1 MKKILNKLFEHQ
13 RLTREEAYETLTEIT
28 RGEVNEAQIAAF
40 LTVYLMR
47 SISVEELDG
56 FRQALLDLC
65 IPFEVADYQTIDLC
79 GTGGDGKNTFNISTL
94 ASFVVAGAGG
104 RVVKHGNYGVSSVC
118 GSSNVLES
126 LGYRFKNDGDALRHE
141 LDEAGICF
149 LHAPMFHPALKNV
162 GPVRKA
168 LGIKTFFNM
177 LGPLV
182 NPARPDCQLTGVFSL
197 ELQRIYGYLLQAS
210 VAQSLTQPPDP
221 LKGEPTEAN
230 ASEPSRINGLS
241 SEPPNIGS
249 PLGVRGWGRSFNII
263 HTLGGYD
270 EISLTAPAKSVSS
283 RGEATFTPAD
293 FGGAVTEAELFGG
306 ETVEEAKAIFL
317 NVLENKGTTAQKRV
331 VVANSALALQCFSP
345 EQSLETCIAEANES
359 LESGRA
365 MGALRRL
372 IALQ

>member
-13 RLTREEAYETLTEIT
+13 LLTREEAYETLTEIT
-28 RGEVNEAQIAAF
+28 RGEVNEAQMAAF

-65 IPFEVADYQTIDLC
+65 IPLEVADYQTIDLC

-104 RVVKHGNYGVSSVC
+104 QVVKHGNYGVSSVC

-197 ELQRIYGYLLQAS
+197 ELQRIYGYLLQS
-210 VAQSLTQPPDP
+210 
-221 LKGEPTEAN
+221 
-230 ASEPSRINGLS
+230 PS
-241 SEPPNIGS
+241 
-249 PLGVRGWGRSFNII
+249 GRSFDII
-263 HTLGGYD
+263 HTMGGYD
-270 EISLTAPAKSVSS
+270 ELSLTAPAKSVSS
-283 RGEATFTPAD
+283 RGETTFTPAD
-293 FGGAVTEAELFGG
+293 FGGEVTEAELFGG
-306 ETVEEAKAIFL
+306 DTVEEAKAIFL
-317 NVLENKGTTAQKRV
+317 NVLENKGTAAQKRV
-331 VVANSALALQCFSP
+331 VVANSALALQCLSP
-345 EQSLETCIAEANES
+345 EKTLETCIAEANES

-372 IALQ
+372 VNLQ

>member
-13 RLTREEAYETLTEIT
+13 KLTREEAYETLTEIT
-28 RGEVNEAQIAAF
+28 RGEVNEAQMAAF

-65 IPFEVADYQTIDLC
+65 VRLNVDDHRTIDLC

-104 RVVKHGNYGVSSVC
+104 KVVKHGNYGVSSIC

-126 LGYRFKNDGDALRHE
+126 LGYRFKNDETTLRRE

-197 ELQRIYGYLLQAS
+197 ELQRIYGYLLQG
-210 VAQSLTQPPDP
+210 
-221 LKGEPTEAN
+221 GEARN
-230 ASEPSRINGLS
+230 
-241 SEPPNIGS
+241 
-249 PLGVRGWGRSFNII
+249 FNVI

-270 EISLTAPAKSVSS
+270 ELSLTAPAKSVSN

-293 FGGAVTEAELFGG
+293 FGGEVTETELFGG

-317 NVLENKGTTAQKRV
+317 SVLENKGTLAQNRV
-331 VVANSALALQCFSP
+331 VVANSALALQCLSP
-345 EQSLETCIAEANES
+345 KKTLSDCIAQADES
-359 LESGRA
+359 IVSGRA
-365 MGALRRL
+365 MGALKKL
-372 IALQ
+372 ISLQ

>member
-28 RGEVNEAQIAAF
+28 RGEVNEAQMAAF

-65 IPFEVADYQTIDLC
+65 IPLEVADYQTIDLC

-126 LGYRFKNDGDALRHE
+126 LGYRFKNDSDALRHE

-182 NPARPDCQLTGVFSL
+182 NPARPNCQLTGVFSL
-197 ELQRIYGYLLQAS
+197 ELQRIYGYLLQS
-210 VAQSLTQPPDP
+210 SMAQPLTP
-221 LKGEPTEAN
+221 KGEPTDIRATELRKVD
-230 ASEPSRINGLS
+230 ELS
-241 SEPPNIGS
+241 PVLPNLGS
-249 PLGVRGWGRSFNII
+249 PLGVKGCGRDFNII

-270 EISLTAPAKSVSS
+270 ELSLTAPAKSVSS

-293 FGGAVTEAELFGG
+293 FGGEVTEAELFGG
-306 ETVEEAKAIFL
+306 DTVEEAKAIFL
-317 NVLENKGTTAQKRV
+317 NVLENKGTVAQKRV
-331 VVANSALALQCFSP
+331 VVANSALALQCLSP
-345 EQSLETCIAEANES
+345 EKSLETCIAEANES

-365 MGALRRL
+365 MEALKKL
-372 IALQ
+372 VALQ